1 VAGRLSSPRFRR
13 RAGWAVGI
21 LGVTAVVAIVS
32 IAVGN
37 TGHSSATKIDYSKP
51 AWVYHAPPHMELTKA
66 DRVDLFRTASG
77 FVQTAV
83 ARKHLD
89 RAWAMLGPEMRA
101 GQTRKSWDTGF
112 NNVIPFAADG
122 IQGWTILY
130 SYQGD
135 VAMDLSLFHRGKDDN
150 SWSGKTFTIELK
162 RNFDAPSSKW
172 LVVSWVPKGIGGGGT
187 LSPTRNAGPPPPGP
201 KAAVSTKFLFIPV
214 AFLAALLLGL
224 GVWAIRGAVQSR
236 RASRKYS
243 ESLGYK

>member
-13 RAGWAVGI
+13 RAAWSGVL
-21 LGVTAVVAIVS
+21 LGGAAAAVVGA

-37 TGHSSATKIDYSKP
+37 TGRSNVTPIDYSKP
-51 AWVYHAPPHMELTKA
+51 AWVYRAPPHLSLTKA
-66 DRVDLFRTASG
+66 DRLQLFETASR

-83 ARKHLD
+83 ARKRLD
-89 RAWAMLGPEMRA
+89 SAWDMLGPEMRA

-122 IQGWTILY
+122 IQSWDVIY

-135 VAMDLSLFHRGKDDN
+135 VAIDLSLFHRGKSADN
-150 SWSGKTFTIELK
+150 WSGKTFTIELK
-162 RNFDAPSSKW
+162 RNLDQPKSKW

-201 KAAVSTKFLFIPV
+201 KAAVSTKFLFIPIV
-214 AFLAALLLGL
+214 FLAALLLGL
-224 GVWAIRGAVQSR
+224 GAWGIHSAVKSR

>member
-1 VAGRLSSPRFRR
+1 MAGRLSSPRFRR

-21 LGVTAVVAIVS
+21 LGITGVVVIVS
-32 IAVGN
+32 IVVGN
-37 TGHSSATKIDYSKP
+37 TGRSSATKIDYSKP
-51 AWVYHAPPHMELTKA
+51 ARVYHAPAHMQLTKD
-66 DRVDLFRTASG
+66 DRVELFHTASA

-135 VAMDLSLFHRGKDDN
+135 VAMDLSLFHRGKDAD

-162 RNFDAPSSKW
+162 KNFSNPSSKW

-214 AFLAALLLGL
+214 AFLGALLLGL
-224 GVWAIRGAVQSR
+224 GVFAIRGAVKSR

>member
-13 RAGWAVGI
+13 RAAWTVGI
-21 LGVTAVVAIVS
+21 LGVTAVLVVVS

-37 TGHSSATKIDYSKP
+37 TGHSTATKIDHSKK
-51 AWVYHAPPHMELTKA
+51 AWVYHEPAHAELTKA
-66 DRVDLFRTASG
+66 ERLALFKTASQ

-83 ARKHLD
+83 ARRHLD
-89 RAWAMLGPEMRA
+89 KAWGMLGPEMRA
-101 GQTRKSWDTGF
+101 GQTRRSWDTGF
-112 NNVIPFAADG
+112 NNVIPFPADG
-122 IQGWTILY
+122 IQQWDILY

-135 VAMDLSLFHRGKDDN
+135 VAMDLSLFHRGTNDDN
-150 SWSGKTFTIELK
+150 WSGKTFTIELK
-162 RNFDAPSSKW
+162 RNLDEPSSKW

-201 KAAVSTKFLFIPV
+201 KSAVSTKFLFLPA

-224 GVWAIRGAVQSR
+224 AVWAVRGAVKSR

-243 ESLGYK
+243 QSLGYK

>member
-13 RAGWAVGI
+13 RAAWTVGG
-21 LGVTAVVAIVS
+21 LGVTAVVVIVS
-32 IAVGN
+32 VAIGN
-37 TGHSSATKIDYSKP
+37 TGHSSATKIDYSKR
-51 AWVYHAPPHMELTKA
+51 AWVYRAPAHMQLTQTE
-66 DRVDLFRTASG
+66 RLELFRTASN

-89 RAWAMLGPEMRA
+89 SAWELLGPEMRA
-101 GQTRKSWDTGF
+101 GQTRKSWDSGF
-112 NNVIPFAADG
+112 NNVVPFPADG
-122 IQGWTILY
+122 IQSWDVLY

-135 VAMDLSLFHRGKDDN
+135 VAMDLSLFHRGTTDDN
-150 SWSGKTFTIELK
+150 WSGKTFTIELK
-162 RNFDAPSSKW
+162 KNLDRPQSKW

-201 KAAVSTKFLFIPV
+201 KAALSSKFLFAPL

-224 GVWAIRGAVQSR
+224 GAWGIRSAVKSR
-236 RASRKYS
+236 RAARKYS

>member
-13 RAGWAVGI
+13 RAGWVVGI
-21 LGVTAVVAIVS
+21 AGGAAIVAIVS
-32 IAVGN
+32 IAIGN
-37 TGHSSATKIDYSKP
+37 TGHSNATKIDYSKP
-51 AWVYHAPPHMELTKA
+51 AWVYHAPAHMELTK
-66 DRVDLFRTASG
+66 DERLTLFKTASF

-89 RAWAMLGPEMRA
+89 DAWALLGPEMRA

-122 IQGWTILY
+122 IQSWDVLY

-135 VAMDLSLFHRGKDDN
+135 VAIDLSLFHRGKSADN
-150 SWSGKTFTIELK
+150 WSGKTFTIELK
-162 RNFDAPSSKW
+162 RNLDQPKSKW

-201 KAAVSTKFLFIPV
+201 KAAVSTKFLFIPIV
-214 AFLAALLLGL
+214 FLAALLLGL
-224 GVWAIRGAVQSR
+224 GAWGIHSAVKSR